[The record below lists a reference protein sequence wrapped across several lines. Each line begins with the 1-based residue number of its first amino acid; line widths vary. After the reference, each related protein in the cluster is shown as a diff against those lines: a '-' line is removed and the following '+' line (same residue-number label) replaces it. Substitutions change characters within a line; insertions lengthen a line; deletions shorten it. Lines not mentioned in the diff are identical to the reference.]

1 LASRARA
8 FGDVDPGEPA
18 PRSQILQSHTQA
30 DWFPFLAGAGPLY
43 DGVAE
48 VWCEGIEDAQQLFAE
63 PKFAQLIAP
72 DEENFLDTGKTV
84 ILLMTEHVVYQR
96 SGAPILGGVKLFELP
111 VRRRDMTRV
120 ECQRYWR
127 DVHGPLVLGAA
138 DMIAPLRRYV
148 QSHCLADGSAG
159 LPPMRY
165 DGMAELWF
173 DTIEDLR
180 ACFGP
185 QYMKT
190 VPSRRA
196 ALCRSRTQRRHRR
209 KGVPCLRARLAHDP
223 EKWIPVFRQ
232 RSCANEESRP

>member
-1 LASRARA
+1 MINISELLVRKPGMSRAEFQDYWRRVH
-8 FGDVDPGEPA
+8 GRLVMSIPEN
-18 PRSQILQSHTQA
+18 RRHVVKYVQSHTQA

-48 VWCEGIEDAQQLFAE
+48 VWCEGIEDAQRMFAE

-84 ILLMTEHVVYQR
+84 ILLMTQHLVYQR
-96 SGAPILGGVKLFELP
+96 SGAPIHGGVKLFELP
-111 VRRRDMTRV
+111 VCRKDMTRA

-127 DVHGPLVLGAA
+127 DVHGPLVLRTA

-148 QSHCLADGSAG
+148 QSHCVADGSAG

-173 DTIEDLR
+173 DGINDLR

-185 QYMKT
+185 EYVKT
-190 VPSRRA
+190 VHPDEPRF
-196 ALCRSRTQRRHRR
+196 
-209 KGVPCLRARLAHDP
+209 VDP
-223 EKWIPVFRQ
+223 E
-232 RSCANEESRP
+232 RSTALVAKEYLVYERA